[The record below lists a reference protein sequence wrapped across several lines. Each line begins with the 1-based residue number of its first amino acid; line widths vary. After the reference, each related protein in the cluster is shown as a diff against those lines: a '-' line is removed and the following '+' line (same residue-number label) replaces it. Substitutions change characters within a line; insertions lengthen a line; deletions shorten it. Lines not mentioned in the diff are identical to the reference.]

1 MVRAFAADLH
11 VHTYLSPC
19 AAREMSPQA
28 IVGRCLELGL
38 DIIAPADHN
47 SAANV
52 EAVASAAAGTG
63 LVVIC
68 GMEVCTKEEVHVL
81 TLLPDA
87 RAMAEWESK
96 VASSRAPGTNVPA
109 IFGEQWVFSPQTGD
123 IVQETSLLA
132 APTSLSLDEVV
143 YGVGAL
149 GGICVPCHVD
159 RRAFSIL
166 AQLGFVPEH
175 LDIPALEISRIIT
188 GDEARTA
195 FPGICGRTLVS
206 FSDAHFLN
214 EIGLGCS
221 LFGIEEP
228 TFDEIA
234 LALRGEAGR
243 WVQVE

>member
-109 IFGEQWVFSPQTGD
+109 IFGEQWVFSVSYT
-123 IVQETSLLA
+123 
-132 APTSLSLDEVV
+132 
-143 YGVGAL
+143 
-149 GGICVPCHVD
+149 
-159 RRAFSIL
+159 
-166 AQLGFVPEH
+166 H
-175 LDIPALEISRIIT
+175 LDVYKRQLLN
-188 GDEARTA
+188 
-195 FPGICGRTLVS
+195 CVGRDKGNGVWGRNGAS
-206 FSDAHFLN
+206 QH
-214 EIGLGCS
+214 
-221 LFGIEEP
+221 EEV
-228 TFDEIA
+228 F
-234 LALRGEAGR
+234 
-243 WVQVE
+243 

>member
-11 VHTYLSPC
+11 LHTYLSPC

-52 EAVASAAAGTG
+52 EAMKKAASGTG
-63 LVVIC
+63 LMVIC
-68 GMEVCTKEEVHVL
+68 GMEVCTKEEVHIL
-81 TLLPDA
+81 ALLPNIH
-87 RAMAEWESK
+87 AMVEWESK
-96 VASSRAPGTNVPA
+96 VAAARAPGMNVPA
-109 IFGEQWVFSPQTGD
+109 IFGDQWVFSPQTGD

-132 APTSLSLDEVV
+132 APTSLPLDQVV
-143 YGVGAL
+143 LGVGAL

-175 LDIPALEISRIIT
+175 LDIPALEISRVIT
-188 GDEARTA
+188 KAEAKRA
-195 FPGICGRTLVS
+195 FPAIYGRNLVS
-206 FSDAHFLN
+206 FSDAHSLN

-221 LFGIEEP
+221 LFWLEEP
-228 TFDEIA
+228 TFDEVV

-243 WVQVE
+243 CVQVE

>member
-52 EAVASAAAGTG
+52 EAMALAASGTG

-68 GMEVCTKEEVHVL
+68 GMEVCTKEEVHVI
-81 TLLPDA
+81 TLLPNV

-96 VASSRAPGTNVPA
+96 VARSRAPGVNAPS
-109 IFGEQWVFSPQTGD
+109 IFGDQWAFSPQSGD

-132 APTSLSLDEVV
+132 APTLLSLEEIVQ
-143 YGVGAL
+143 GVGAL

-175 LDIPALEISRIIT
+175 LDIPALEVSKVISQA
-188 GDEARTA
+188 EARRA
-195 FPGICGRTLVS
+195 FPATCGRTLVS
-206 FSDAHFLN
+206 FSDAHSLN

-221 LFGIEEP
+221 LFWLEEP
-228 TFDEIA
+228 TFDEIV

-243 WVQVE
+243 YVEVE